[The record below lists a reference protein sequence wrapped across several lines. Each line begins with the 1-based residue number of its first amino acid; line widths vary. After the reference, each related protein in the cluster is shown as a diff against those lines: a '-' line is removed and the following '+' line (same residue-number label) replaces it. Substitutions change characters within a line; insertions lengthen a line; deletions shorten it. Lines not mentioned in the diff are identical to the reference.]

1 MVYLYKGANM
11 EIRVV
16 FIIMVVQQ
24 LINFLLFL
32 FINRDLEKRIRAELY
47 KKMKSERKR
56 TFIINGRK

>member
-11 EIRVV
+11 DIRIV

-24 LINFLLFL
+24 LINYFL
-32 FINRDLEKRIRAELY
+32 FYVLNRHLENRIREQI
-47 KKMKSERKR
+47 KSERKR